1 MDFSNKVA
9 LVTGSSSGIGA
20 AIAKELAAAKAKV
33 AVHYRGNADGANGVA
48 EEIRQQGGVCALY
61 QADVSNPEQAAN
73 LVKQVQ
79 QAFGSLDI
87 LVNNAGTTRD
97 TLLLTMKEEDWDTVI
112 NTDLKSVYA
121 MSRAALRG
129 MIKSRWGRIIN
140 ITSVVGITGQAGQA
154 NYAASKAGIIGFTRS
169 LAREVASRNITVNA
183 VAPGFIPTALT
194 AVLNEEQHTAIVH
207 NTPVGRM
214 GTPAEVAWAVLI
226 FGRRAFQFHHRSS
239 VECGRWAGYGVSDNP
254 MNNQRRTPAP
264 AMKQPQDDAAVAA
277 EQNKRKQAEQ
287 RKSSPSNAEAHYDM
301 IKQRRQARRQALQV
315 LFEVDIVSHAPGTV
329 VDVHLAEHHP
339 GVHGA
344 EFLRWL
350 VSGVVTHKAQ
360 LDQLIHKYAPDR
372 PVDQLAVVDR
382 NILRLALFEIGCQAS
397 DTPTKVV
404 INEAVELAKTFG
416 GDSSPRFI
424 NGVLGS
430 ALDEVFRKLL

>member
-1 MDFSNKVA
+1 MLMDFSNKVA

-33 AVHYRGNADGANGVA
+33 AVHYRGNADGANAVA

-97 TLLLTMKEEDWDTVI
+97 TLLLTMKEDDWDIVI
-112 NTDLKSVYA
+112 NTNLKSVYA

-194 AVLNEEQHTAIVH
+194 AVLNEEQNAAIVH
-207 NTPVGRM
+207 DTPVGRM
-214 GTPAEVAWAVLI
+214 GTPAEVAWAVL
-226 FGRRAFQFHHRSS
+226 FLAAERSS
-239 VECGRWAGYGVSDNP
+239 FITG
-254 MNNQRRTPAP
+254 
-264 AMKQPQDDAAVAA
+264 
-277 EQNKRKQAEQ
+277 
-287 RKSSPSNAEAHYDM
+287 
-301 IKQRRQARRQALQV
+301 QV
-315 LFEVDIVSHAPGTV
+315 LNVDG
-329 VDVHLAEHHP
+329 
-339 GVHGA
+339 G
-344 EFLRWL
+344 L
-350 VSGVVTHKAQ
+350 VMA
-360 LDQLIHKYAPDR
+360 
-372 PVDQLAVVDR
+372 
-382 NILRLALFEIGCQAS
+382 
-397 DTPTKVV
+397 
-404 INEAVELAKTFG
+404 
-416 GDSSPRFI
+416 
-424 NGVLGS
+424 
-430 ALDEVFRKLL
+430 